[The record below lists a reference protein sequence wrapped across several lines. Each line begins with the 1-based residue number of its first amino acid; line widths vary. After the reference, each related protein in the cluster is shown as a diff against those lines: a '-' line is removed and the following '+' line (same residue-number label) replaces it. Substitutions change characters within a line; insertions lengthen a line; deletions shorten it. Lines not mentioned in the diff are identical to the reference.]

1 MLSTTSDQRINVA
14 TVHELESKTEVT
26 FESVST
32 DPYELSYAC
41 LMIPR
46 FSTHYLIGDLADSL
60 YDWMRQ
66 ICISFG
72 WRLDFLSVQPDYLQ
86 WIIRVPPATSPARI
100 ISIVRHQTS
109 EDIFENF
116 PRIKKENRST
126 DFWAHG
132 YLVIVSTSPHPSK
145 MIKDFIRLTRQQ
157 QGPFITRG

>member
-1 MLSTTSDQRINVA
+1 MLSTASDQRTRND
-14 TVHELESKTEVT
+14 TVHELELKTEVT

-41 LMIPR
+41 LLIPR
-46 FSTHYLIGDLADSL
+46 FSTHYLIGDLADGL
-60 YDWMRQ
+60 YEWMRQ

-72 WRLDFLSVQPDYLQ
+72 WRLDFLTVQPDYLQ

-100 ISIVRHQTS
+100 ISVVRHQTS
-109 EDIFENF
+109 GEIFENF

-132 YLVIVSTSPHPSK
+132 YLVIVSTSPHPPK
-145 MIKDFIRLTRQQ
+145 MVKDFIRLTRQQ
-157 QGPFITRG
+157 QGLFVERG